1 MVTATQPGT
10 MSGSQVRRL
19 VGVFGSILLAVCF
32 AGGLIVLLFALAG
45 VFTPKVRPHH
55 PALGG
60 AATPDLPLT
69 EVRSIRRS
77 RSETAVGTVRA
88 VHEAA
93 VASKLL
99 ARVTE
104 VHVKAGQPVLV
115 GDLLVRL
122 DDSDL
127 LARLKQAE
135 AAVVAARVEKEK
147 ADRDYERG
155 RELLPSGGISR
166 EDFDHREAARRTT
179 AAALER
185 AEHLVAEAKVIFE
198 YAAVRSPITG
208 IVVDKRVEAGDT
220 VSPGQVLVTLYNPKR
235 MQMVVS
241 VRESLAMRLKVG
253 QKVAGRLEALDY
265 GCEATVSEIVPEAQA
280 ASRSFA
286 VKVTGPCPSGV
297 YTGMFGRIF
306 IPLEDEEVVVVPAVA
321 VVRVG
326 QLDMDRVWQD
336 GRLQRRSIQLGRRFD
351 EDYEVLSG
359 LKPGEKVALEKG
371 REGPRS

>member
-1 MVTATQPGT
+1 MFGT
-10 MSGSQVRRL
+10 IL
-19 VGVFGSILLAVCF
+19 FAVFL
-32 AGGLIVLLFALAG
+32 AGGLTVLLLALAG
-45 VFTPKVRPHH
+45 VFTANVPSHPPAPAKV
-55 PALGG
+55 
-60 AATPDLPLT
+60 ATTDLRLA
-69 EVRSIRRS
+69 EVRSIRRG

-104 VHVKAGQPVLV
+104 VHVKAGQPVLA

-127 LARLKQAE
+127 QARLRQAE
-135 AAVVAARVEKEK
+135 AAVIAARAEKQK
-147 ADRDYERG
+147 ADRDFERA

-179 AAALER
+179 AAAVER
-185 AEHLVAEAKVIFE
+185 AEHLVAEAKVFLD
-198 YAAVRSPITG
+198 YATIRSPIEG

-235 MQMVVS
+235 MQMVVT
-241 VRESLAMRLKVG
+241 VPESLASRLKVG
-253 QKVAGRLEALDY
+253 QKVAGRLEALNY
-265 GCEATVSEIVPEAQA
+265 ECQATVSEIVPEAQA

-286 VKVTGPCPSGV
+286 VKVTGPCPPGV
-297 YTGMFGRIF
+297 YTGMFGRIL
-306 IPLEDEEVVVVPAVA
+306 IPLDDEEVVVVPAAA

-326 QLDMDRVWQD
+326 QLDMVRVWED
-336 GRLQRRSIQLGRRFD
+336 GRIERRSIQLGRRFD
-351 EDYEVLSG
+351 EDYEVLAG
-359 LKPGEKVALEKG
+359 LKPGEKVVLEKG
-371 REGPRS
+371 REGPRP